1 LLHHITR
8 QEKTLLDDYHR
19 LQMAHL
25 ATEDFPKLKPSDI
38 EFKLSQPNYTVNTL
52 VHLEKYPNHEFSL
65 IMGKDNLTSLS
76 KWKNFE
82 VILQNHA
89 IYVYP
94 RIEAKDR
101 TAEVLSS
108 ESESSDLKNHP
119 KYI

>member
-1 LLHHITR
+1 
-8 QEKTLLDDYHR
+8 
-19 LQMAHL
+19 
-25 ATEDFPKLKPSDI
+25 
-38 EFKLSQPNYTVNTL
+38 
-52 VHLEKYPNHEFSL
+52 
-65 IMGKDNLTSLS
+65 MGKDNLTSLS

-101 TAEVLSS
+101 TGEVLSS

-119 KYI
+119 KVHLIDAIVEISSTFIRRALKKEKHSASFTD

>member
-1 LLHHITR
+1 MTTIA
-8 QEKTLLDDYHR
+8 KW
-19 LQMAHL
+19 HL

-82 VILQNHA
+82 VILHHA

-94 RIEAKDR
+94 IEAKDR
-101 TAEVLSS
+101 TGEVLSS
-108 ESESSDLKNHP
+108 ESESSDLKITQ

>member
-1 LLHHITR
+1 V
-8 QEKTLLDDYHR
+8 E
-19 LQMAHL
+19 
-25 ATEDFPKLKPSDI
+25 
-38 EFKLSQPNYTVNTL
+38 
-52 VHLEKYPNHEFSL
+52 
-65 IMGKDNLTSLS
+65 
-76 KWKNFE
+76 NFE

-119 KYI
+119 KVHLIDAR